1 MSSNLSIR
9 FIHPDA
15 NGRGREPLEE
25 LLVRRAIRVRPSP
38 VLGYVF
44 ALRCNATLN
53 IQKHGRDRRA

>member
-25 LLVRRAIRVRPSP
+25 VLAHKEKKVRPDP
-38 VLGYVF
+38 VFGS
-44 ALRCNATLN
+44 A
-53 IQKHGRDRRA
+53 